1 MKKLYKQILDR
12 LDGEDLV
19 RRTKELNR
27 IDLGQT
33 FKHYHLS
40 CEHILAEL
48 KKYGIP
54 NAEIVKVPADGKTV
68 YQDKRMPIAWDAS
81 VGKLTLNDKEK
92 TVAADYTVHPFNL
105 IKGSCGVKKGG
116 ETMRIITEEQLLAGE
131 DPKNALVML
140 VTSTWPRAAVLTPI
154 LNMGGRGII
163 SDFLT
168 SRYDYPD
175 AVQWV
180 NACTEGNNWHVQ
192 CDDRDFVGFSVS
204 LRMGDKIRNLAN
216 KGSLSAFVECDGY
229 RYEGELPAV
238 TALVPGKKSEEIW
251 LLAHTFEPLLDD
263 DSNGVTAS
271 IEIARQV
278 MRHGTPEYSL
288 RLVFAME
295 LYGYAAFHAN
305 FKGKVIGGC
314 NLDSVPASKNQI
326 CRLIPPIGPG
336 TFHGVDILKKIG
348 ENLEDCFS
356 FRKQTPECFDDMFLS
371 DSTTGVPTIWMLKED
386 EPGKGLWHTSVQTA
400 DDYLDAETFA
410 KHTALAAVWTIETL
424 FYQGEGAEVE
434 KLDVKLIDSPWR
446 RYAAQQ
452 IFARNSIGY
461 PQDFVNVPKDKRR
474 GFSIIYNHMGSMFA
488 RMDGVKNMAEIIAEA
503 EAERQKTL
511 TDKEIKKF
519 LSACDYFAEY
529 GYLKAVKRTPLTSEM
544 ICKALAELGVEKN
557 DVLLVHASISNCGY
571 IEGGAETIIDSIRKV
586 TGDDGAVLFTAF
598 TRPYVYLGGVN
609 KMWLYAPYD
618 EKDLSQ
624 IWTGTIAKVL
634 LEKYPDAIRS
644 KHITHSW
651 AGIGN
656 KAAACLKAHGAT
668 DAPCGKTSPLA
679 KALELNGK
687 ILFFGSGIAPSTF
700 IHYLETEVDANFL
713 ETAVCT
719 IKNADGSIE
728 HVTVP
733 QHLPGHR
740 DFYRSDAENCKFFKK
755 AVENGLEIREVE
767 LGMGKL
773 NLIDLKQFYE
783 IGLAIM
789 QEDSDIIL
797 CDSDDCLFCKKYR
810 KNK

>member
-1 MKKLYKQILDR
+1 MDKLYKNILSK

-40 CEHILAEL
+40 CEHILSEL

-54 NAEIVKVPADGKTV
+54 NAEIIKVPADGKTV
-68 YQDKRMPIAWDAS
+68 YQDKRMPIAWDATI
-81 VGKLTLNDKEK
+81 GKLTLNDKEK
-92 TVAADYTVHPFNL
+92 TVAADYTVQPFNL

-116 ETMRIITEEQLLAGE
+116 ETMRIITEAQFLAGE
-131 DPKNALVML
+131 DPTNALVML
-140 VTSTWPRAAVLTPI
+140 ETTTWPRAAVLTPI

-163 SDFLT
+163 TDFLN
-168 SRYDYPD
+168 SARYDYPD

-192 CDDRDFVGFSVS
+192 CDDREFVGFSVS

-238 TALVPGKKSEEIW
+238 TALVPGRKEEEVWI
-251 LLAHTFEPLLDD
+251 LAHAFEPLLDD
-263 DSNGVTAS
+263 DSNGITAG

-278 MRHGTPEYSL
+278 MALGTPEYSL
-288 RLVFAME
+288 RLIFAME
-295 LYGYAAFHAN
+295 LYGYAAFHAD

-314 NLDSVPASKNQI
+314 NIDSLPVCKNQA
-326 CRLIPPIGPG
+326 CRMIPPIGPG
-336 TFHGVDILKKIG
+336 TFHGVDILKKLSEG
-348 ENLEDCFS
+348 FDGCPEYMT
-356 FRKQTPECFDDMFLS
+356 KQPECFDDMFLS
-371 DSTTGVPTIWMLKED
+371 DSTTNVPTAWLLKYEKD
-386 EPGKGLWHTSVQTA
+386 VSFWHTSMQTEE
-400 DDYLDAETFA
+400 DYLDAETFA
-410 KHTALAAVWTIETL
+410 KYTALAAVWTIETV
-424 FYQGEGAEVE
+424 FYKGEPAKAAE
-434 KLDVKLIDSPWR
+434 LDVKLIDSPWR
-446 RYAAQQ
+446 RYAAEQ
-452 IFARNSIGY
+452 IFARNTVGY
-461 PQDFVNVPKDKRR
+461 PQDLVNIPMAKRR
-474 GFSIIYNHMGSMFA
+474 PLSVIYNHMGSILA
-488 RMDGVKNMAEIIAEA
+488 RMDGVKNMAQLIAEA
-503 EAERQKTL
+503 EAERQNTL
-511 TDKEIKKF
+511 TDKDIKKI
-519 LSACDYFAEY
+519 LSTCDYLAEY
-529 GYLKAVKRTPLTSEM
+529 DYLKAVKRVAITSDM
-544 ICKALAELGVEKN
+544 ICDALKKLGIAEN

-571 IEGGAETIIDSIRKV
+571 IEGGAETIIDSISKV
-586 TGDDGAVLFTAF
+586 IGADGAALFTAF

-624 IWTGTIAKVL
+624 IWTGNISKVL
-634 LEKYPDAIRS
+634 LEKYPEAIRS

-656 KAAACLKAHGAT
+656 KAGACLNPHGAT

-679 KALELNGK
+679 KALEMNGK
-687 ILFFGSGIAPSTF
+687 ILFFGSGVAPSTF
-700 IHYLETEVDANFL
+700 IHHLETEVNANFL

-719 IKNADGSIE
+719 VKNADGSIE

-773 NLIDLKQFYE
+773 NMIDLKQFYE
-783 IGLAIM
+783 IGLPLM
-789 QEDSDIIL
+789 QENSDIIL

-810 KNK
+810 KK